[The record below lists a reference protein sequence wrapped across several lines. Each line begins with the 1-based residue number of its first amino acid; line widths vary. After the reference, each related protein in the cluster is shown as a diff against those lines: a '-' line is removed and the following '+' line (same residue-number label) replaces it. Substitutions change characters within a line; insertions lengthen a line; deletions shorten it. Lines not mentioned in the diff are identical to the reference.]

1 MMVEICDFPQPA
13 TETTYDPQA
22 AYSSSSRNVKKGVS
36 IKIRMVNLSLSLY
49 DSLNDFQTQI
59 PTHLSPPTSFSFDT
73 KCPKPIFYRMKTG
86 KFDLVFFFLQ
96 MERGYF

>member
-1 MMVEICDFPQPA
+1 MMVKICDFPQPA

-36 IKIRMVNLSLSLY
+36 IKIRMVNLSL
-49 DSLNDFQTQI
+49 NDFQPQI

-73 KCPKPIFYRMKTG
+73 KCPKLIFYRMKIG
-86 KFDLVFFFLQ
+86 DFFFFLQ
-96 MERGYF
+96 LERGYF